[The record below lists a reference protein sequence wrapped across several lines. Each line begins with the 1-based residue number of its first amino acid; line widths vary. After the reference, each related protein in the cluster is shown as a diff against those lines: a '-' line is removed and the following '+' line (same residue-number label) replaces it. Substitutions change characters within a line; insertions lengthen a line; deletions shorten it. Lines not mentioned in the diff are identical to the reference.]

1 MNTSMLLP
9 LSNEAQDL
17 LHGFTNDSEMATS
30 EPTSHQDTTSIPL
43 EFDRVD
49 SSARSTRF
57 KSRIADLD
65 YSMQVPGPLDLHACQ
80 FLPPHIPVLK
90 VPVFRIFGANEAG
103 QKCCVH
109 IHQAYPYFYIPYEG
123 SLEPAKLQSY
133 IQQLGMSLNHAAAI
147 TFNAPQDL
155 RKSQYV
161 AAITL
166 VKGIPFYGY
175 YVGYSYFLKIY
186 LFNPDFESRIVELM
200 RSGAIMATHFQPFEA
215 HVPYKLQFFI
225 DYNLYGM
232 GWLELEDALL
242 RRDVP
247 DPRVGDSPLR
257 MTKAT
262 VANTQIWSPENN
274 PGRIS
279 TCEIEMDTT
288 VDRIINRDRAPERD
302 THKNLGE
309 CFKPPSSTAQV
320 PSMAGLWEDDARR
333 RKASKLPSQE
343 LPKTQARDEESVP
356 WLNHDFSKHMVA
368 DLVHEMMQQSQA
380 HTAHQIGSTFESFKI
395 KEDPLAASYMTAYAS
410 VDFLCPRILNDKDAP
425 EQSQNE
431 SFVYNEADSSIVVD
445 ESKISQS
452 GSMHLEDKMGVQ
464 KELFKGLT
472 GLGGL
477 EDQEEDEFPLPDM
490 DDFDVEDLMDDPDW
504 DDFNTSDTD
513 AQDPGYDS
521 GNPADLEE
529 HSIPQFDGSG
539 DRSGSQDSKDTKK
552 TPDQEW
558 KKIALSAKQ
567 KRTRSSSSS
576 SLTSREKAGKTG
588 RRFCEIVADVGPNLS
603 STLTLKNP
611 TPAPTTSSVIAP
623 ARQLPTPP
631 SSTRTH
637 TSRVTA
643 ARHRLSGPA
652 PSAPVLTRSPIK
664 SSQERITKRCGLE
677 PSAPAIL
684 PRSPI
689 KSSQVKTDCDKG
701 RNKFRGKMIVQC
713 VEIPVQSWN
722 NLSHDPGPRK
732 TTSPRIK
739 PALKPSVSD
748 DPIIDDDD
756 DDFGS
761 VREEPPKSQSIHI
774 SQEIIH
780 DDDGDMNNLRTQEN
794 DLSRLKLEYDFPQP
808 ASPSRTYFM
817 AAMDELWSSPSPPP
831 ERSAFIHSPPRP
843 TTPTRKHVRRVSFAA
858 ISSSHLSQR
867 PVAHHNEIKDIQDE
881 DDEMEIEDKEMPA
894 QDNMNDIDGQVFY
907 QDVRD
912 DSFMVNQTFILDDD
926 TALSRSQPVAP
937 ESKRPGRVLVE
948 DSFSHSQSGLTP
960 TSQPHAEPTG
970 VYRFSLP
977 PPTVHSLQDS
987 LAHHNLPNFVHQK
1000 PYFSNEA
1007 DVPSRVKVFGGR
1019 EFRLQSHG
1027 LHTMKAFKTKLDLG
1041 YQQNQPSRPGTGFKY
1056 WEPIQHPPSRAK
1068 IDEWLKEDDRRAK
1081 ASLRSAAEASTQKR
1095 REKISQIEGPTQ
1107 KNPFGYKNSPTKV
1120 AGSVAIEKDFMDVL
1134 SLEVHCQTR
1143 GGLLPDPKHD
1153 PVLAVFYCLQTER
1166 EEVASNGWMPGY
1178 RIGVITHAEAEMI
1191 PKLATGFPGLD
1202 VLVARDESDMMNALI
1217 HRVREL
1223 DPDILT
1229 GYEVNNLSW
1238 GYLVDRYL
1246 TLFGLD
1252 LSKLLS
1258 RIRPLRPPVLTKSA
1272 LEARDSF
1279 NSTHNSGLKFQ
1290 GRHLFN
1296 VWRLIRNEVALT
1308 NYSFCNVVFHV
1319 LQQRVPHYS
1328 HETLTKWWQSG
1339 SPVQQARVFR
1349 NYLQQVQ
1356 YNLQLVER
1364 QELISRTCEFAR
1376 VFGVDFFSV
1385 ISRGSQYKVE
1395 SLMIRLAKPE
1405 NFIMITPSRAQVGQQ
1420 RALEIIPMVMEPESG
1435 FYEDPVVVLDFQSLY
1450 PSVMIAYNY
1459 CYSTCLGK
1467 LGGGTKLGVTEY
1479 MIQDGI
1485 LPLLQ
1490 DHLQVAPNNVMYVNQ
1505 DIRKSLLS
1513 RMLSE
1518 ILDTRVMVKK
1528 AMKEYPNNKSLL
1540 KLLEARQLGLKFIA
1554 NVTYGYTSAS
1564 YSGRMPGIEI
1574 ADSIVLSG
1582 RETLER
1588 AIRFV
1593 NENPK
1598 WNAKVVYGDTDS
1610 MFVHLKGRTR
1620 EEAFEIG
1627 YDISET
1633 ITRMNPRPVKLKFE
1647 KVYHP
1652 CFLVTKKRYVG
1663 SSYETPQQKEPIFD
1677 AKGIETIRR
1686 DGIIAAQKIMETTI
1700 KTMFRTQDL
1709 SQVKT
1714 YFVRQLTKILEG
1726 RIPVPDLMFG
1736 KEVRMDRY
1744 SDKGVPPPGAI
1755 VSARRM
1761 ALDPRAQPQYGERVP
1776 YVVVYGDP
1784 GARLTDQ
1791 VVEPKELLKN
1801 KDLRLN
1807 GEYYIRKM
1815 IIPSLE
1821 RIFQLAGADVKSWFD
1836 EMPRVKRATP
1846 LLITEP
1852 SEVLPTAATSA
1863 MVAAETDVA
1872 MANSLVEAVGAATNS
1887 GSESKESP
1895 GGPSTSTS
1903 GQQPQQQ
1910 QQPDESSRRFK
1921 PRRRGG
1927 KGFVSIGSRIDRYY
1941 QSQMCIICSRLIVG
1955 QTLVKD
1961 CTSETGRVKSM
1972 LAIQTRLHK
1981 AEALARATIEVCS
1994 SCCRSPPGGGAG
2006 VQRTMVKTG
2015 SGEVAVALKNP
2026 LSDGGRGLEVV
2037 ACESL
2042 ECGVF
2047 WQRRKAQDA
2056 MQVARQVAVRV
2067 IQDLE
2072 DLF

>member
-1 MNTSMLLP
+1 MNTSILLP

-17 LHGFTNDSEMATS
+17 LHGINNDSDMAT
-30 EPTSHQDTTSIPL
+30 PGRTGRQDTSSIPL
-43 EFDRVD
+43 EFEQVD
-49 SSARSTRF
+49 ENARSTRF

-90 VPVFRIFGANEAG
+90 VPIMRIFGANEA
-103 QKCCVH
+103 V
-109 IHQAYPYFYIPYEG
+109 
-123 SLEPAKLQSY
+123 QSY

-161 AAITL
+161 AAITP

-242 RRDVP
+242 RNDVP
-247 DPRVGDSPLR
+247 DPKVGDSPLK

-262 VANTQIWSPENN
+262 VADTRIWSRDND

-288 VDRIINRDRAPERD
+288 VDRIINRDRAPERN
-302 THKNLGE
+302 THKNLSE
-309 CFKPPSSTAQV
+309 CFKPPSSSAQV

-333 RKASKLPSQE
+333 RKANNLPSQE
-343 LPKTQARDEESVP
+343 PPKTQARDAESIP

-380 HTAHQIGSTFESFKI
+380 HTAHQAGSTFTSFKV
-395 KEDPLAASYMTAYAS
+395 KEDPLAASFMTAYAS
-410 VDFLCPRILNDKDAP
+410 VDHLCPRVLNDKDGPA
-425 EQSQNE
+425 QSQNE
-431 SFVYNEADSSIVVD
+431 SFVYNEAESSIVVD

-452 GSMHLEDKMGVQ
+452 SSMHLEDQIGAQ
-464 KELFKGLT
+464 KELFKGLA

-477 EDQEEDEFPLPDM
+477 EDQEEDEFPLPGM
-490 DDFDVEDLMDDPDW
+490 DDFDVEDLMDDPDIW
-504 DDFNTSDTD
+504 DDFDISDTD

-521 GNPADLEE
+521 GNPADLES
-529 HSIPQFDGSG
+529 HSIPQFDGGG
-539 DRSGSQDSKDTKK
+539 DHNGSQDSRDTKK

-558 KKIALSAKQ
+558 KKVALGAKQ
-567 KRTRSSSSS
+567 KRARSSSSS
-576 SLTSREKAGKTG
+576 SLTSREKVAKAGRK
-588 RRFCEIVADVGPNLS
+588 FCEIVADIGPNLS
-603 STLTLKNP
+603 SKLTLKDP
-611 TPAPTTSSVIAP
+611 LPTSSPTLTSTLTPTLTPAPASTPSRSLAT
-623 ARQLPTPP
+623 QL
-631 SSTRTH
+631 SRTRTRN
-637 TSRVTA
+637 SRVTS

-652 PSAPVLTRSPIK
+652 PSVPAFTTRSPTKI
-664 SSQERITKRCGLE
+664 SQEKT
-677 PSAPAIL
+677 AHD
-684 PRSPI
+684 
-689 KSSQVKTDCDKG
+689 KSKS
-701 RNKFRGKMIVQC
+701 KFKGKMIVQC
-713 VEIPVQSWN
+713 VEIPVQSQKISA
-722 NLSHDPGPRK
+722 LDPAPRTTTGP
-732 TTSPRIK
+732 SMPV
-739 PALKPSVSD
+739 LKPSISD

-756 DDFGS
+756 EGFNNMS
-761 VREEPPKSQSIHI
+761 EESAHSKPIDI
-774 SQEIIH
+774 SQEIIV
-780 DDDGDMNNLRTQEN
+780 DDDDDMDDFLTKEKNF
-794 DLSRLKLEYDFPQP
+794 SRPKLEYDFPEP

-817 AAMDELWSSPSPPP
+817 STMNELWSSPSPPP

-843 TTPTRKHVRRVSFAA
+843 TTPTRAHIRRVSFAA
-858 ISSSHLSQR
+858 SASAPRLSHHLTGL
-867 PVAHHNEIKDIQDE
+867 A
-881 DDEMEIEDKEMPA
+881 EIEDIKDEEEDMESEGKDMQVP
-894 QDNMNDIDGQVFY
+894 DKMKMTNSGERVID

-912 DSFMVNQTFILDDD
+912 DSFMVNQTFLLDDD
-926 TALSRSQPVAP
+926 TALSRSRPHTP
-937 ESKRPGRVLVE
+937 EFNKSARVLVE
-948 DSFSHSQSGLTP
+948 DSFSHSQLSLTP
-960 TSQPHAEPTG
+960 TSQPNSELTS
-970 VYRFSLP
+970 VYRFLAP
-977 PPTVHSLQDS
+977 PPTVHALQDS
-987 LAHHNLPNFVHQK
+987 FARHDLPNLVHQK

-1007 DVPSRVKVFGGR
+1007 DVPSRVKVFGGK

-1027 LHTMKAFKTKLDLG
+1027 LHTLKTFKSKLDLG
-1041 YQQNQPSRPGTGFKY
+1041 YQQNQPSGPGTGFKY
-1056 WEPIQHPPSRAK
+1056 WEPIQLPPSRAK
-1068 IDEWLKEDDRRAK
+1068 IDEWLKEEDRRTK

-1095 REKISQIEGPTQ
+1095 KEKISQIEGPTQ

-1120 AGSVAIEKDFMDVL
+1120 AGSVTIEKDFMDVL
-1134 SLEVHCQTR
+1134 SLEIHCQTR

-1166 EEVASNGWMPGY
+1166 EEVVSNGWVPGY
-1178 RIGVITHAEAEMI
+1178 RIGVITHAQAGMI

-1202 VLVARDESDMMNALI
+1202 VLVARDEGDMLNALI
-1217 HRVREL
+1217 DRVREL

-1238 GYLVDRYL
+1238 GFLMDRYL

-1252 LSKLLS
+1252 MSKLLS
-1258 RIRPLRPPVLTKSA
+1258 RIKPVRRPVLTKSA

-1328 HETLTKWWQSG
+1328 YETLTKWWKSG
-1339 SPVQQARVFR
+1339 SPVQQSRVFR
-1349 NYLQQVQ
+1349 NYLHQVQ
-1356 YNLQLVER
+1356 YDLQLVER

-1395 SLMIRLAKPE
+1395 SLMVRLAKPE
-1405 NFIMITPSRAQVGQQ
+1405 NFIMITPSRAQVGAQ
-1420 RALEIIPMVMEPESG
+1420 RALEIIPMIMEPESG

-1479 MIQDGI
+1479 KVQDGI

-1490 DHLQVAPNNVMYVNQ
+1490 DHLQIAPNNVMYVNQ
-1505 DIRKSLLS
+1505 DIRKSLLA

-1528 AMKEYPNNKSLL
+1528 AMKEYPDNKSLL

-1620 EEAFEIG
+1620 EEAFAIG

-1686 DGIIAAQKIMETTI
+1686 DGIIAAQKIMETSI

-1726 RIPVPDLMFG
+1726 RIPVPDMMFG

-1744 SDKGVPPPGAI
+1744 SEKGVPPPGAI

-1761 ALDPRAQPQYGERVP
+1761 ELDPRAQPQYGERVP

-1846 LLITEP
+1846 LLMTVP

-1872 MANSLVEAVGAATNS
+1872 LASSLVGAAGASGS
-1887 GSESKESP
+1887 GSEGKGVP
-1895 GGPSTSTS
+1895 GGPSALNF
-1903 GQQPQQQ
+1903 GPQQQPQQQ
-1910 QQPDESSRRFK
+1910 QPQQQQPQQQQLQLQPDGSSRRFK

-1927 KGFVSIGSRIDRYY
+1927 KGYVSIGSRIDRYY
-1941 QSQMCIICSRLIVG
+1941 QSQMCVICSKLIVG
-1955 QTLVKD
+1955 QTLIKD
-1961 CTSETGRVKSM
+1961 ICVGCTSEAGRVKSM

-1981 AEALARATIEVCS
+1981 AETLARATVEVCS
-1994 SCCRSPPGGGAG
+1994 SCCRASPGGGAG
-2006 VQRTMVKTG
+2006 VARTVTKTSG
-2015 SGEVAVALKNP
+2015 GEVVLAAKNP

-2056 MQVARQVAVRV
+2056 LAVTRQVAKRV

>member
-1 MNTSMLLP
+1 
-9 LSNEAQDL
+9 
-17 LHGFTNDSEMATS
+17 
-30 EPTSHQDTTSIPL
+30 
-43 EFDRVD
+43 
-49 SSARSTRF
+49 
-57 KSRIADLD
+57 
-65 YSMQVPGPLDLHACQ
+65 
-80 FLPPHIPVLK
+80 
-90 VPVFRIFGANEAG
+90 
-103 QKCCVH
+103 
-109 IHQAYPYFYIPYEG
+109 
-123 SLEPAKLQSY
+123 
-133 IQQLGMSLNHAAAI
+133 MSLNHAAAI

-161 AAITL
+161 AAITP

-175 YVGYSYFLKIY
+175 YVGYSCFLKIY

-242 RRDVP
+242 RNDVP

-257 MTKAT
+257 ITKAT
-262 VANTQIWSPENN
+262 VAGTRIWCQEND

-302 THKNLGE
+302 THKNLSE
-309 CFKPPSSTAQV
+309 CFTPPSSTAQV

-333 RKASKLPSQE
+333 RKANNLPSQE
-343 LPKTQARDEESVP
+343 PPKTQARCEESIP
-356 WLNHDFSKHMVA
+356 WLNHDLSKHMVA

-380 HTAHQIGSTFESFKI
+380 HSAHQIGSTFESFKI
-395 KEDPLAASYMTAYAS
+395 KEDPLAASFMTAYAS
-410 VDFLCPRILNDKDAP
+410 VDYLCPRILSDRDVPA
-425 EQSQNE
+425 QSQNE
-431 SFVYNEADSSIVVD
+431 SFMYNEAESSIVVD

-452 GSMHLEDKMGVQ
+452 ASMHLEDQMGAQ
-464 KELFKGLT
+464 KDLFKGLT

-490 DDFDVEDLMDDPDW
+490 DEFDVEDLMDDPDIW
-504 DDFNTSDTD
+504 DDLDISDTD

-521 GNPADLEE
+521 GNPANLEGQ
-529 HSIPQFDGSG
+529 SIPQFDGGG
-539 DRSGSQDSKDTKK
+539 DRSGSQDFKDTKK
-552 TPDQEW
+552 TPDEEW
-558 KKIALSAKQ
+558 KTIALGAKQ
-567 KRTRSSSSS
+567 KRIRTSSSS
-576 SLTSREKAGKTG
+576 SLTSQEKVAKAGK
-588 RRFCEIVADVGPNLS
+588 RFCEIVADVGPNLS
-603 STLTLKNP
+603 SKLTLK
-611 TPAPTTSSVIAP
+611 TPAPAP
-623 ARQLPTPP
+623 ARVPVPTPVTAPAPNRQLPSNPT
-631 SSTRTH
+631 SNRTH
-637 TSRVTA
+637 TSRVAT

-652 PSAPVLTRSPIK
+652 LSAPAVHTRPPTRSSQEKTAKLSGFSPSAPAVLTRSPIK
-664 SSQERITKRCGLE
+664 SNQKATV
-677 PSAPAIL
+677 P
-684 PRSPI
+684 
-689 KSSQVKTDCDKG
+689 DKV
-701 RNKFRGKMIVQC
+701 RNKFIGKTIAKC
-713 VEIPVQSWN
+713 VEIPVQSHKAKSRDPS
-722 NLSHDPGPRK
+722 LS
-732 TTSPRIK
+732 TTSSPSR
-739 PALKPSVSD
+739 PALKLSVSD

-756 DDFGS
+756 DGFGS
-761 VREEPPKSQSIHI
+761 IREDPLKSQPFHI
-774 SQEIIH
+774 SQEVIH
-780 DDDGDMNNLRTQEN
+780 DDDDDMDSLHTPRKS
-794 DLSRLKLEYDFPQP
+794 LSRSKLDYDFPEP

-843 TTPTRKHVRRVSFAA
+843 TTPTRTHARRVSFAA
-858 ISSSHLSQR
+858 SSPLRSSQR
-867 PVAHHNEIKDIQDE
+867 LVTNHSEIEDIQDE
-881 DDEMEIEDKEMPA
+881 DEEMDIKHEEKQA
-894 QDNMNDIDGQVFY
+894 QDHMDGNGGQLVD

-912 DSFMVNQTFILDDD
+912 DSFLVNQPFILDDD
-926 TALSRSQPVAP
+926 TALSRSPTTPKFRKSA
-937 ESKRPGRVLVE
+937 RVLVE
-948 DSFSHSQSGLTP
+948 DSFSHSHLSLTP
-960 TSQPHAEPTG
+960 ISPHPEPTG
-970 VYRFSLP
+970 VYQFSAP
-977 PPTVHSLQDS
+977 PPTVHALQDS
-987 LAHHNLPNFVHQK
+987 LVHHNIPNFVHQK

-1007 DVPSRVKVFGGR
+1007 DVPSRVKVFGGK
-1019 EFRLQSHG
+1019 EFRLQSQG
-1027 LHTMKAFKTKLDLG
+1027 LHTMKAFKSKLDLG
-1041 YQQNQPSRPGTGFKY
+1041 YQQNQPSGPGTGFQY
-1056 WEPIQHPPSRAK
+1056 WEPIQLPPNRAK
-1068 IDEWLKEDDRRAK
+1068 IDEWLEEEKRRAK

-1134 SLEVHCQTR
+1134 SLEVHCKTR
-1143 GGLLPDPKHD
+1143 GGLLPDPKYD
-1153 PVLAVFYCLQTER
+1153 PVLAIFYCLQTER
-1166 EEVASNGWMPGY
+1166 EGVVSNGWVPGN
-1178 RIGVITHAEAEMI
+1178 RIGVITHAEAGLK
-1191 PKLATGFPGLD
+1191 PKIATGFPGLD
-1202 VLVARDESDMMNALI
+1202 IQVAKNEGDMMNALI

-1252 LSKLLS
+1252 MSKLLS
-1258 RIRPLRPPVLTKSA
+1258 RILPARPPVLTKSA

-1328 HETLTKWWQSG
+1328 YETLTKWWQSKYTMH
-1339 SPVQQARVFR
+1339 QARVFR

-1395 SLMIRLAKPE
+1395 SMMIRLAKPE

-1479 MIQDGI
+1479 KIQDGI

-1588 AIRFV
+1588 SIRFV

-1620 EEAFEIG
+1620 EQAFEIG

-1686 DGIIAAQKIMETTI
+1686 DGIIAAQKIMETSI

-1714 YFVRQLTKILEG
+1714 YFVRQLTKLLEG

-1736 KEVRMDRY
+1736 KEVKMDRY
-1744 SDKGVPPPGAI
+1744 SEKGVPPPGAI

-1761 ALDPRAQPQYGERVP
+1761 ELDPRAQPQYGERVP

-1846 LLITEP
+1846 LLISEP
-1852 SEVLPTAATSA
+1852 SDVLPTAASSA

-1872 MANSLVEAVGAATNS
+1872 LASNNLVGAGTAENSS
-1887 GSESKESP
+1887 GSDGDEVP
-1895 GGPSTSTS
+1895 TGPSTSAS
-1903 GQQPQQQ
+1903 GQQPQQLTDG
-1910 QQPDESSRRFK
+1910 PSRRFK

-1941 QSQMCIICSRLIVG
+1941 QSQMCVICSRLIVG
-1955 QTLVKD
+1955 QTLIKDICVD
-1961 CTSETGRVKSM
+1961 CTSDAGRVKSM

-1981 AEALARATIEVCS
+1981 AETLARATNEVCS
-1994 SCCRSPPGGGAG
+1994 SCCRLAPGGGAG
-2006 VQRTMVKTG
+2006 VKRTKVKTG
-2015 SGEVAVALKNP
+2015 KTTALAPKNP

-2056 MQVARQVAVRV
+2056 LQVTRQVAERV

>member
-1 MNTSMLLP
+1 
-9 LSNEAQDL
+9 
-17 LHGFTNDSEMATS
+17 
-30 EPTSHQDTTSIPL
+30 
-43 EFDRVD
+43 
-49 SSARSTRF
+49 
-57 KSRIADLD
+57 
-65 YSMQVPGPLDLHACQ
+65 
-80 FLPPHIPVLK
+80 
-90 VPVFRIFGANEAG
+90 
-103 QKCCVH
+103 
-109 IHQAYPYFYIPYEG
+109 
-123 SLEPAKLQSY
+123 
-133 IQQLGMSLNHAAAI
+133 MSLNHAAAI

-161 AAITL
+161 AAITP

-242 RRDVP
+242 RNDVP
-247 DPRVGDSPLR
+247 
-257 MTKAT
+257 
-262 VANTQIWSPENN
+262 
-274 PGRIS
+274 
-279 TCEIEMDTT
+279 
-288 VDRIINRDRAPERD
+288 
-302 THKNLGE
+302 
-309 CFKPPSSTAQV
+309 
-320 PSMAGLWEDDARR
+320 
-333 RKASKLPSQE
+333 
-343 LPKTQARDEESVP
+343 
-356 WLNHDFSKHMVA
+356 
-368 DLVHEMMQQSQA
+368 VHEMMQQSQA
-380 HTAHQIGSTFESFKI
+380 HTAHQIDSTFESFKV
-395 KEDPLAASYMTAYAS
+395 KEDPLAASFMTAYAS
-410 VDFLCPRILNDKDAP
+410 VDYLCPRILSDKDVPA
-425 EQSQNE
+425 QSQNE
-431 SFVYNEADSSIVVD
+431 SFVYNEAESSIVVD
-445 ESKISQS
+445 ESKISQTA
-452 GSMHLEDKMGVQ
+452 SMHLEDQMGAQ
-464 KELFKGLT
+464 KDLFKGLT

-490 DDFDVEDLMDDPDW
+490 DDFDVEDLMDDPDIW
-504 DDFNTSDTD
+504 DDLDISDTD

-521 GNPADLEE
+521 GNPADLEGQ
-529 HSIPQFDGSG
+529 SIPQFDGGG
-539 DRSGSQDSKDTKK
+539 DRSGSHDFKDTKK
-552 TPDQEW
+552 TPDEEW
-558 KKIALSAKQ
+558 KKIALGAKH
-567 KRTRSSSSS
+567 KRIRTSSSS
-576 SLTSREKAGKTG
+576 SLTSREKAAKAGK
-588 RRFCEIVADVGPNLS
+588 RFCDIVADVGPNLS
-603 STLTLKNP
+603 SKLTLKSPVHAPARVPVP
-611 TPAPTTSSVIAP
+611 TPVPAP
-623 ARQLPTPP
+623 APNRQLPTQPT
-631 SSTRTH
+631 SNRTH
-637 TSRVTA
+637 TSRVAT
-643 ARHRLSGPA
+643 ARHRLSGPASSAPTVLTRPPTRNSQERTAKLSGPA
-652 PSAPVLTRSPIK
+652 PSAPVVLARSPIK
-664 SSQERITKRCGLE
+664 INQETT
-677 PSAPAIL
+677 A
-684 PRSPI
+684 
-689 KSSQVKTDCDKG
+689 CDKV
-701 RNKFRGKMIVQC
+701 RSKFRGKTIAKC
-713 VEIPVQSWN
+713 VEIPVQSRKTMSRDPF
-722 NLSHDPGPRK
+722 LST
-732 TTSPRIK
+732 TTSPSR
-739 PALKPSVSD
+739 PALKLSVSD

-756 DDFGS
+756 DDGFGS
-761 VREEPPKSQSIHI
+761 IREDPLKSQPFYI
-774 SQEIIH
+774 SQEVIH
-780 DDDGDMNNLRTQEN
+780 DDDDDMDNLHTPRKS
-794 DLSRLKLEYDFPQP
+794 LSRSKLDYGFPEP

-843 TTPTRKHVRRVSFAA
+843 TTPTRTHARRVSFAP
-858 ISSSHLSQR
+858 SSALRSSQR
-867 PVAHHNEIKDIQDE
+867 LVSNHSEIEDIQDE
-881 DDEMEIEDKEMPA
+881 DEEMEIDHEEMQAP
-894 QDNMNDIDGQVFY
+894 DHMGGNGGQLFD

-912 DSFMVNQTFILDDD
+912 GSFMVNQTFILGDD
-926 TALSRSQPVAP
+926 TALSRSPTTP
-937 ESKRPGRVLVE
+937 EFRKSARVLVE
-948 DSFSHSQSGLTP
+948 DSFSHSRLSLTP
-960 TSQPHAEPTG
+960 VSPHPEPSG
-970 VYRFSLP
+970 VYQFSAP
-977 PPTVHSLQDS
+977 PPTVHALQDS
-987 LAHHNLPNFVHQK
+987 LIRHNLPNFVHQK

-1007 DVPSRVKVFGGR
+1007 DVPSRVKVFGGK
-1019 EFRLQSHG
+1019 EFRLQSQG
-1027 LHTMKAFKTKLDLG
+1027 LHTMKAFKSKLDLG
-1041 YQQNQPSRPGTGFKY
+1041 YQQNQPSGPGTGFQY
-1056 WEPIQHPPSRAK
+1056 WEPIQLPPNRAK
-1068 IDEWLKEDDRRAK
+1068 IDEWLEEENRRAK

-1166 EEVASNGWMPGY
+1166 EGVVSNGWVPGN
-1178 RIGVITHAEAEMI
+1178 RIGVITHAEAGLI
-1191 PKLATGFPGLD
+1191 PKIATGFPGLD
-1202 VLVARDESDMMNALI
+1202 VQVAKDEGDMMNALI

-1252 LSKLLS
+1252 MSKLLS
-1258 RIRPLRPPVLTKSA
+1258 RILPARPPVLTKSA

-1328 HETLTKWWQSG
+1328 YETLTKWWQSEF
-1339 SPVQQARVFR
+1339 PVHQARVFR
-1349 NYLQQVQ
+1349 NYLKQVQ

-1395 SLMIRLAKPE
+1395 SMMIRLAKPE

-1479 MIQDGI
+1479 KIQDGI
-1485 LPLLQ
+1485 LPLMQ

-1588 AIRFV
+1588 SIRFV

-1686 DGIIAAQKIMETTI
+1686 DGIIAAQKIMETSI

-1744 SDKGVPPPGAI
+1744 SEKGVPPPGAI

-1761 ALDPRAQPQYGERVP
+1761 ELDPRAQPQYGERVP

-1852 SEVLPTAATSA
+1852 SEVLPTAASSA
-1863 MVAAETDVA
+1863 IVAAETDVA
-1872 MANSLVEAVGAATNS
+1872 LASNNLVGAGTAENSS
-1887 GSESKESP
+1887 GSDGKELP
-1895 GGPSTSTS
+1895 AGPAASAS
-1903 GQQPQQQ
+1903 GQQPQQLT
-1910 QQPDESSRRFK
+1910 DGSSRRFK

-1941 QSQMCIICSRLIVG
+1941 QSQMCVICSRLIVG
-1955 QTLVKD
+1955 QTLIKDICVD
-1961 CTSETGRVKSM
+1961 CTSDTGRVKSM

-1981 AEALARATIEVCS
+1981 AETLDRATTEVCS
-1994 SCCRSPPGGGAG
+1994 SCCRSAPGGGAG
-2006 VQRTMVKTG
+2006 VERTTVMTS
-2015 SGEVAVALKNP
+2015 SGKSAMAPKNP
-2026 LSDGGRGLEVV
+2026 LSEGGRGLEVV

-2056 MQVARQVAVRV
+2056 VQVTRQVAERV

>member
-9 LSNEAQDL
+9 FSNEAQDL
-17 LHGFTNDSEMATS
+17 LHGFTHGSGMARS
-30 EPTSHQDTTSIPL
+30 EPTSHQDTSSIPL
-43 EFDRVD
+43 ESEQVD
-49 SSARSTRF
+49 ESARPTRF
-57 KSRIADLD
+57 KSRIADFD

-80 FLPPHIPVLK
+80 FLPPHIPILK

-109 IHQAYPYFYIPYEG
+109 IH
-123 SLEPAKLQSY
+123 
-133 IQQLGMSLNHAAAI
+133 QQLGMSLNHAAAI

-242 RRDVP
+242 RNDVP
-247 DPRVGDSPLR
+247 DPRVGDNPLR

-262 VANTQIWSPENN
+262 VADTRIWFRDND

-288 VDRIINRDRAPERD
+288 VDRIVNRDRAPERD
-302 THKNLGE
+302 THKNLSE
-309 CFKPPSSTAQV
+309 CFKPPSVTAQV

-333 RKASKLPSQE
+333 RKANNLPSQE
-343 LPKTQARDEESVP
+343 PPKTQARDEESLP

-380 HTAHQIGSTFESFKI
+380 HTAHQIGSTFESFKV
-395 KEDPLAASYMTAYAS
+395 KEDPLAASFMTAYAS
-410 VDFLCPRILNDKDAP
+410 VDFLCPRILNDKDGPA
-425 EQSQNE
+425 QSQNE
-431 SFVYNEADSSIVVD
+431 SFVYNEAESSIVVD

-452 GSMHLEDKMGVQ
+452 DSMHLEDQMGAQ
-464 KELFKGLT
+464 KDLFKGLT

-490 DDFDVEDLMDDPDW
+490 DDVDMEDLIDDPDIW
-504 DDFNTSDTD
+504 DDFDISDTD

-521 GNPADLEE
+521 GNPADLEGQ
-529 HSIPQFDGSG
+529 SIPQFDGGG
-539 DRSGSQDSKDTKK
+539 DRSVSQDFKDSKK

-558 KKIALSAKQ
+558 KKIALDTKQ

-576 SLTSREKAGKTG
+576 SLTSRDKAAKAGK
-588 RRFCEIVADVGPNLS
+588 RFCEIVADVGPNLS
-603 STLTLKNP
+603 SKLTLKSPISAPARLHVP
-611 TPAPTTSSVIAP
+611 TLVPAPAP
-623 ARQLPTPP
+623 SRQLPTQPT
-631 SSTRTH
+631 SNRTH
-637 TSRVTA
+637 TSRVTT
-643 ARHRLSGPA
+643 ARHKLSGPA
-652 PSAPVLTRSPIK
+652 PRAPAVPTRPPTRGSQERTAKFSGPASSAPGLLTRSPIK
-664 SSQERITKRCGLE
+664 NNQEKTVRDDV
-677 PSAPAIL
+677 
-684 PRSPI
+684 RS
-689 KSSQVKTDCDKG
+689 
-701 RNKFRGKMIVQC
+701 KFRGKTIVQC
-713 VEIPVQSWN
+713 VEIPVQSQDTMS
-722 NLSHDPGPRK
+722 LDP
-732 TTSPRIK
+732 SPRTTTGPSK

-756 DDFGS
+756 DGSFGR
-761 VREEPPKSQSIHI
+761 VGEEPAKSQPIYI

-780 DDDGDMNNLRTQEN
+780 DDDDDRDNFHVQEKSM
-794 DLSRLKLEYDFPQP
+794 SRSKLHYDFPEP

-843 TTPTRKHVRRVSFAA
+843 TTPTRTRARRVSFAA
-858 ISSSHLSQR
+858 SPALRSSQR
-867 PVAHHNEIKDIQDE
+867 LVTNHNEIDNIQDE
-881 DDEMEIEDKEMPA
+881 GEEMEIDNEEMQA
-894 QDNMNDIDGQVFY
+894 QENMDGNDEQAFD

-912 DSFMVNQTFILDDD
+912 DSFMVNQTFVLDDD
-926 TALSRSQPVAP
+926 TALSQSPTTP
-937 ESKRPGRVLVE
+937 EFRKPARVLVE
-948 DSFSHSQSGLTP
+948 DSFSCSHLSLTP
-960 TSQPHAEPTG
+960 TSSHPEPTG
-970 VYRFSLP
+970 VYQFSVP
-977 PPTVHSLQDS
+977 PPTVHTLQDS
-987 LAHHNLPNFVHQK
+987 LARHNLPNFVHQK
-1000 PYFSNEA
+1000 PYFSNET
-1007 DVPSRVKVFGGR
+1007 DVPSRVKVFGGK
-1019 EFRLQSHG
+1019 EFRIQSHG
-1027 LHTMKAFKTKLDLG
+1027 LHTMKAFKSKLDLG
-1041 YQQNQPSRPGTGFKY
+1041 YQQHQPLGPGTGFKY
-1056 WEPIQHPPSRAK
+1056 WEPIQPPPSRAK
-1068 IDEWLKEDDRRAK
+1068 IDEWLKEEERRTK
-1081 ASLRSAAEASTQKR
+1081 ASLRSVAEASTQKR

-1153 PVLAVFYCLQTER
+1153 PVLAIFYCLQKES
-1166 EEVASNGWMPGY
+1166 EGVVSNGWVPGY
-1178 RIGVITHAEAEMI
+1178 RIGVITHADAGMI

-1202 VLVARDESDMMNALI
+1202 VLVARDEGDMMNALI

-1238 GYLVDRYL
+1238 GYLVDRFL

-1252 LSKLLS
+1252 MSKLLS
-1258 RIRPLRPPVLTKSA
+1258 RILPARPPVLTKSA

-1339 SPVQQARVFR
+1339 FPVQQARVIR

-1356 YNLQLVER
+1356 YDLQLVER

-1395 SLMIRLAKPE
+1395 SMMIRLAKPE
-1405 NFIMITPSRAQVGQQ
+1405 NFIMISPSRAQVGQQ

-1479 MIQDGI
+1479 KIQDGI

-1505 DIRKSLLS
+1505 DIRKSVLS

-1564 YSGRMPGIEI
+1564 FSGRMPGIEI

-1588 AIRFV
+1588 SIRFV

-1620 EEAFEIG
+1620 KEAFEIG

-1663 SSYETPQQKEPIFD
+1663 SSYETPEQKEPIFD

-1686 DGIIAAQKIMETTI
+1686 DGIIAAQKIMETSI

-1709 SQVKT
+1709 SQVKA

-1744 SDKGVPPPGAI
+1744 SEKGVPPPGAI

-1761 ALDPRAQPQYGERVP
+1761 ELDPRAQPQYGERVP

-1807 GEYYIRKM
+1807 SEYYIRKM

-1821 RIFQLAGADVKSWFD
+1821 RILQLAGADVKSWFE

-1872 MANSLVEAVGAATNS
+1872 LAANSLVGAAAVGTTATSS
-1887 GSESKESP
+1887 GSEGKELP
-1895 GGPSTSTS
+1895 GGPSTPAS
-1903 GQQPQQQ
+1903 GQQPQQ
-1910 QQPDESSRRFK
+1910 PTDGPSRRFK

-1941 QSQMCIICSRLIVG
+1941 QSQMCVICSRLIVG
-1955 QTLVKD
+1955 QTLVKDICVD

-1981 AEALARATIEVCS
+1981 AETLARATIEVCS
-1994 SCCRSPPGGGAG
+1994 SCCRSAPGGGAG
-2006 VQRTMVKTG
+2006 VQRTTVTTS
-2015 SGEVAVALKNP
+2015 SGKEALAHRNA

-2056 MQVARQVAVRV
+2056 LQVTRHVAGRV

-2072 DLF
+2072 DLFLRFE

>member
-1 MNTSMLLP
+1 
-9 LSNEAQDL
+9 
-17 LHGFTNDSEMATS
+17 MAPS
-30 EPTSHQDTTSIPL
+30 EPTSHQDTSSVPL
-43 EFDRVD
+43 EQVD
-49 SSARSTRF
+49 KNARPTRF
-57 KSRIADLD
+57 KSRIADFD

-80 FLPPHIPVLK
+80 FLPPHIPVIK

-109 IHQAYPYFYIPYEG
+109 IH
-123 SLEPAKLQSY
+123 
-133 IQQLGMSLNHAAAI
+133 QQLGMSLNHAAAI

-242 RRDVP
+242 RNDVP
-247 DPRVGDSPLR
+247 DPR
-257 MTKAT
+257 
-262 VANTQIWSPENN
+262 
-274 PGRIS
+274 
-279 TCEIEMDTT
+279 
-288 VDRIINRDRAPERD
+288 
-302 THKNLGE
+302 
-309 CFKPPSSTAQV
+309 
-320 PSMAGLWEDDARR
+320 DDARR
-333 RKASKLPSQE
+333 RKANNLPSQKP
-343 LPKTQARDEESVP
+343 PKTQARDEESIP

-380 HTAHQIGSTFESFKI
+380 HTAHQIGSTFESFKV
-395 KEDPLAASYMTAYAS
+395 KEDPLAAPFMTAYAS
-410 VDFLCPRILNDKDAP
+410 VDYLCPRILNDKDESA
-425 EQSQNE
+425 QSQNE
-431 SFVYNEADSSIVVD
+431 SFVYNEAESSIVVD
-445 ESKISQS
+445 ESKISQTDS
-452 GSMHLEDKMGVQ
+452 THLEDQMGAQ
-464 KELFKGLT
+464 KDLFKGLT

-477 EDQEEDEFPLPDM
+477 EEEDEFPLPDM
-490 DDFDVEDLMDDPDW
+490 DDVDMEDPIDEPDIW
-504 DDFNTSDTD
+504 DDFDISDTD
-513 AQDPGYDS
+513 AQDPCYDS
-521 GNPADLEE
+521 WNPADLEGQ
-529 HSIPQFDGSG
+529 SIPQFDGGG
-539 DRSGSQDSKDTKK
+539 DRSVSQDFKDTKK
-552 TPDQEW
+552 MPDQEW
-558 KKIALSAKQ
+558 KKIALGAKQ

-576 SLTSREKAGKTG
+576 SLTSREKAAKTG
-588 RRFCEIVADVGPNLS
+588 KRFCEIVADIGPNLS
-603 STLTLKNP
+603 SKLTLKSP
-611 TPAPTTSSVIAP
+611 APAPTRLPVPMPAP
-623 ARQLPTPP
+623 APAPSRQLPTQL
-631 SSTRTH
+631 SSNRTH
-637 TSRVTA
+637 TSRITT

-652 PSAPVLTRSPIK
+652 SSAPAVLTRPTTRNGQERTTQFSVPAPSAPSALTRSSVK
-664 SSQERITKRCGLE
+664 NNQEKTVRDK
-677 PSAPAIL
+677 A
-684 PRSPI
+684 RS
-689 KSSQVKTDCDKG
+689 
-701 RNKFRGKMIVQC
+701 KFRGKTIVQC
-713 VEIPVQSWN
+713 VEIPI
-722 NLSHDPGPRK
+722 LSQETISLDP
-732 TTSPRIK
+732 SPRSTSGPSK

-756 DDFGS
+756 DDGFS
-761 VREEPPKSQSIHI
+761 CTREELARSQPIYI
-774 SQEIIH
+774 SQEVIH
-780 DDDGDMNNLRTQEN
+780 DDDDDSDNFHAQEKS
-794 DLSRLKLEYDFPQP
+794 LGRSKLHYDFPEP

-843 TTPTRKHVRRVSFAA
+843 TTPTRTRARRVSFAVPSA
-858 ISSSHLSQR
+858 LRLSQR
-867 PVAHHNEIKDIQDE
+867 PVTKHSEIRNIQDE
-881 DDEMEIEDKEMPA
+881 DEEMEIDNKEMQA
-894 QDNMNDIDGQVFY
+894 QDNMGSSNDQVSD
-907 QDVRD
+907 QGVCD
-912 DSFMVNQTFILDDD
+912 DSFMVNQTFVLDDD
-926 TALSRSQPVAP
+926 TALSRSPTTP
-937 ESKRPGRVLVE
+937 EFRNQARVLVE
-948 DSFSHSQSGLTP
+948 DSFSYSHLSFTP
-960 TSQPHAEPTG
+960 VSLHLEPTG
-970 VYRFSLP
+970 VYQFLVP
-977 PPTVHSLQDS
+977 PPNVHALQDS
-987 LAHHNLPNFVHQK
+987 FARHNLPNFVHQK
-1000 PYFSNEA
+1000 PYFSNET
-1007 DVPSRVKVFGGR
+1007 DVPSRVKVFGGK
-1019 EFRLQSHG
+1019 EFRIQSHG
-1027 LHTMKAFKTKLDLG
+1027 IHTMKAFKSNLDLG
-1041 YQQNQPSRPGTGFKY
+1041 YQQLQSSGSGAGFKY
-1056 WEPIQHPPSRAK
+1056 WEPIQLPPSRAK
-1068 IDEWLKEDDRRAK
+1068 IDEWLKGEERRAK

-1107 KNPFGYKNSPTKV
+1107 KNPFGYKTSPTKV

-1134 SLEVHCQTR
+1134 SLEVHCRTR

-1153 PVLAVFYCLQTER
+1153 PLLAVFYCFQTER
-1166 EEVASNGWMPGY
+1166 EGITSNGWIPGY
-1178 RIGVITHAEAEMI
+1178 RIGVITHAKAGTI
-1191 PKLATGFPGLD
+1191 PKLANGFPGLD
-1202 VLVARDESDMMNALI
+1202 ILVAKDEGDMMDALI
-1217 HRVREL
+1217 RRVREL

-1238 GYLVDRYL
+1238 GYVVDRYL

-1252 LSKLLS
+1252 MSKLLS
-1258 RIRPLRPPVLTKSA
+1258 RILPVRPPTLTKSA

-1296 VWRLIRNEVALT
+1296 IWRLIRNEVALT

-1328 HETLTKWWQSG
+1328 YETLTKWWQSG
-1339 SPVQQARVFR
+1339 KPVQQARVFR

-1395 SLMIRLAKPE
+1395 SMMIRLAKPE
-1405 NFIMITPSRAQVGQQ
+1405 NFIMISPSRAQVGQQ

-1479 MIQDGI
+1479 KIQDGI

-1490 DHLQVAPNNVMYVNQ
+1490 DHLQLAPNNMMYVNQ

-1564 YSGRMPGIEI
+1564 FSGRMPGIEI

-1620 EEAFEIG
+1620 KEAFEIG

-1633 ITRMNPRPVKLKFE
+1633 ITRMNPQPVKLKFE

-1663 SSYETPQQKEPIFD
+1663 SSYETPEQKEPIFD

-1686 DGIIAAQKIMETTI
+1686 DGIIAAQKIMETCI

-1744 SDKGVPPPGAI
+1744 SEKGVPPPGAI

-1761 ALDPRAQPQYGERVP
+1761 ELDPRAQPQYGERVP

-1807 GEYYIRKM
+1807 SEYYIRKM

-1821 RIFQLAGADVKSWFD
+1821 RIFQLAGADVKSWFE
-1836 EMPRVKRATP
+1836 EMPRVRRATP

-1872 MANSLVEAVGAATNS
+1872 LAANGQVGAAAETAANS
-1887 GSESKESP
+1887 
-1895 GGPSTSTS
+1895 S
-1903 GQQPQQQ
+1903 G
-1910 QQPDESSRRFK
+1910 
-1921 PRRRGG
+1921 
-1927 KGFVSIGSRIDRYY
+1927 
-1941 QSQMCIICSRLIVG
+1941 
-1955 QTLVKD
+1955 
-1961 CTSETGRVKSM
+1961 
-1972 LAIQTRLHK
+1972 A
-1981 AEALARATIEVCS
+1981 A
-1994 SCCRSPPGGGAG
+1994 
-2006 VQRTMVKTG
+2006 
-2015 SGEVAVALKNP
+2015 
-2026 LSDGGRGLEVV
+2026 
-2037 ACESL
+2037 
-2042 ECGVF
+2042 
-2047 WQRRKAQDA
+2047 
-2056 MQVARQVAVRV
+2056 
-2067 IQDLE
+2067 
-2072 DLF
+2072 